1 MNNGSFFAK
10 GILGQFIFVCPTKKI
25 VIIRMGESA
34 GNLDWPE
41 FFQLLTGQL

>member
-10 GILGQFIFVCPTKKI
+10 GIMGQFIFVCPKKQI
-25 VIIRMGESA
+25 IIIRMGDND

-41 FFQLLTGQL
+41 FLQLLTDQL